1 MSTKKQS
8 VIVHRRK
15 TFDRIS
21 LNINEI
27 KTRFS
32 SFLAKVSKG
41 ETVIVCKGNVP
52 IAEIKPITSLPNK
65 KRPLGLAGKEYPH
78 FKINDTFFW
87 SSPGRHCF
95 CFNNFYPWP
104 ACHTIPNSF
113 SLVAFEFKKYQ
124 TGWLFQAFFIF
135 GNSLMGAGKT
145 AFNIPESGVHP
156 GIPALGLI

>member
-21 LNINEI
+21 LNTNEI

-78 FKINDTFFW
+78 FKINDTFFEPLPDDIV
-87 SSPGRHCF
+87 SALTIFTPDPLVTQ
-95 CFNNFYPWP
+95 YP
-104 ACHTIPNSF
+104 IR
-113 SLVAFEFKKYQ
+113 SL
-124 TGWLFQAFFIF
+124 W
-135 GNSLMGAGKT
+135 
-145 AFNIPESGVHP
+145 
-156 GIPALGLI
+156 